1 MDKKFKRRLKCLFTC
16 FVTVLGIMFAVTD
29 AKAGG
34 IYTQTVLQAVKEAD
48 SGCDAL
54 PPEMLTLV
62 TSDTPNEA
70 GNWTFSGTFKP
81 VTGNDVEYELYVG
94 AMEGDGSIYEKGIFT
109 LPASALSITDG
120 VASFSITPY
129 WYGSYVPVSGETVYV
144 ALEAYVKTYDSS
156 GQYKW
161 LSTGWKKLNELT
173 LGPKPSSDKNKLT
186 VRFINQ
192 NKMTVNSPHIEFLD
206 EGAAYSVDVPE
217 VDGYNCQY
225 ASSKVTG
232 TMGNKDVTVDVPY
245 IGKDV
250 ALSIAYNY
258 SNGTQ
263 AHEPVNATLKVGDSY
278 SYPSPEIDKYKATPE
293 KVEGYVLASDVE
305 SGINEQVVYS
315 KDKYVLEV
323 QYLLKP
329 DSSDPDK
336 VEQIKEP
343 TTSYVEAGTTY
354 KVNHE
359 VISPY
364 WRYDKNGNYALDE
377 DEVVYEGTMPESK
390 LVIKL
395 YYGVKETN
403 CTFSFVKEDGTEV
416 TAPYTNYK
424 QRQDKPYVFQAPIVE
439 GYVLRDNYFDGK
451 YIRIPYYVFTDQET
465 FTHKF
470 TYYKNYKDTVHY
482 RYADPAKGDEEVFPD
497 EVYDRAV
504 WGSSNG
510 TGNQYIVPEKNDY
523 IASREYVSPSS
534 EDKNNDWET
543 TVYYA
548 PVTMDKGRTTSAGVP
563 YKVYVDDSAR
573 DPFNPADRYDVTLT
587 PLWQWDIDRDEKNEY
602 GASVWSSALVYID
615 GKYYKTYDNV
625 KGYPAAEDERF
636 KYLRGTEIT
645 INTGSD
651 LIPASGVFTLTVYE
665 KRDSGIFVRTDFDV
679 DMSWAV
685 GSSIP
690 AERFVPL
697 ASAVTK
703 DAENSTTSKAVFTWS
718 VDTSDYTVGKGGV
731 KQKVG
736 STTSTGAY
744 SSKTGD
750 DGKTVYTATIDDAPT
765 FDTSCSFEFYARMG
779 YQEAEGFPTENKWV
793 KAEGSSTISAFTE
806 DELKYAKT
814 DGSFV
819 MNYGGF
825 DSYNKYVVYNAEW
838 TVTGRYAKEVEIKG
852 GEDGYRNEYYQYGR
866 YDNLRQTGSYHW
878 YGGMVF
884 DSDTGSQIG
893 YADVWGDSDSS
904 SNGCYA
910 TIRIYP
916 SAILKHYVETG
927 SSSMGIDVV
936 MRPMGFQEVDEDNN
950 PVGEVTNSITIT
962 RTWDGDKGEWK
973 SDKCGYTSVAKD
985 EFEIVHKTISFDC
998 STINNGIFYPNDCT
1012 IDRDGSFSLAWD
1024 LGRAGSNIRANSGRS
1039 FYVNKLYASETNIV
1053 KANDGLSG
1061 QGVYNGYNNWY
1072 TSGNECDWEGCPNS
1086 SEWYTSGVDQ
1096 VADDDTN
1103 GFKLSGKF
1111 TKGGRTTS
1119 SVYQTFTGGATAD
1132 VLVNMA
1138 GYYADENETDS
1149 EGQVTEYGQIH
1160 FFMGSVNGKVA
1171 VSNGRTEDIISE
1183 ITVTKDEVELVKEEG
1198 KDPRITLD
1206 LEWTHKIQHIGEDE
1220 IVEDNI
1226 DPYLK
1231 PYEEGIEEDSMDS
1244 KLAASVEATHP
1255 LADNNMSIEIYP
1267 IGVNGIRDLSN
1278 FNGAKILYDD
1288 TYYIESFEKTDS
1300 GCKLKCKNLNK
1311 SAMDTTRIPDGYEV
1325 VIKYLNDAGT
1335 TIKTFTHRIMLE
1347 KDNGDGEVFF
1357 QIDDDGNAVVR
1368 LSSSEVLGEKINI
1381 DMYDNNGKIVK
1392 NGTLTGTS
1400 GNTNIY
1406 KYNDDIKGVFLEKD
1420 SNNARTQWFKLD
1432 VENVKKEALEK
1443 YYVIV
1448 HGSDY
1453 DRNPFDEEEKHY
1465 ATAENFVKIEKAS
1478 VNNGIFRIAYTLT
1491 LPEDG
1496 LGSYETYGVTES
1508 SFNISSQEGK
1518 PEYVIDKDIE
1528 LEASDYNY
1536 GNATRAFSH
1545 AEKAVDNKD
1554 STKLIYFGEE
1564 NATDLL
1570 GDELYAKVSVKS
1582 PRYMSTKV
1590 VLDLKSEVIT
1600 IEEQPL
1606 LSVTS
1611 ASVDMMGNVKLA
1623 GTYDPD
1629 TVTLRYKSLKFNII
1643 CPDGYTWTN
1652 AINYKDNNFT
1662 YNDTAGTFSYDGKL
1676 FDVFRGAKAM
1686 EHYTIKDFKKLL
1698 DRQFKC
1704 SVSTDSPALVSKEI
1718 ILTFGGKLKPNK
1730 NMISNVTYN
1739 EEDYLKVSVP
1749 TGYLEYGMD
1758 IDGVI
1763 AQAVEG
1769 NMGLLIVSDD
1779 NYSIAFPK
1787 ATLTSIGDKDNTEIS
1802 INDLTAE
1809 ALENVKKSE
1818 LKAAGIYDFTLT
1830 NEFTGDIEV
1839 GLPTGQIPNGK
1850 TLEVYYVD
1858 ADGKT
1863 LAMASEVV
1871 TDEGGASRAIF
1882 TTTHNSTYVVVYEG
1896 EDVDT
1901 DVTITFNANGG
1912 TGTMDPQIVEIGKA
1926 TELKANTFT
1935 RDGFTFAGW
1944 AESKDA
1950 TAVKYADKA
1959 TATFDADITLYA
1971 VWKESGSGNNEQGGG
1986 SGQNEQG
1993 GGSGQ
1998 NGQSGDSGQTTT
2010 PITETP
2016 AAPAVTGSTVSDATS
2031 GAEYVVTTEAGSK
2044 QTVEYKV
2051 PTVAMS
2057 QTIIVIPATVVVNGN
2072 QYEVT
2077 SIADKAFKDNT
2088 TVTSITIGEN
2098 VETIGDSAFEGCTS
2112 LNSITIP
2119 AGVSTIGDSA
2129 FKGCS
2134 KLKTATLSKGVTEI
2148 GDKAFANCTSLTKV
2162 SIPSTVTKIGDQAFS
2177 GDKKLKSATIGNN
2190 VTEIGDKAFAN
2201 CSSLTSITIPKKVNK
2216 LGANVFKGAKKLKT
2230 ITVKN
2235 TKLNSKNVS
2244 KNAFKGISNKTVIK
2258 VPKSKKKAYTTLFRK
2273 KGLSKKVKIK

>member
-1 MDKKFKRRLKCLFTC
+1 MNKKIMKRLMCMVTC
-16 FVTVLGIMFAVTD
+16 AIAIFGVLLTVSDV
-29 AKAGG
+29 KAGG

-48 SGCDAL
+48 SGCETL

-70 GNWTFSGTFKP
+70 GNWTFRGTFKP

-173 LGPKPSSDKNKLT
+173 LGPEPSSDKNKLT

-192 NKMTVNSPHIEFLD
+192 NKMTVHTPHIEFLD
-206 EGAAYSVDVPE
+206 EGAAYSVDVPAA
-217 VDGYNCQY
+217 DGYTCQY

-232 TMGNKDVTVDVPY
+232 TMGNEDVTVDVPY
-245 IGKDV
+245 IGKEV
-250 ALSIAYNY
+250 SLSIAYNY

-364 WRYDKNGNYALDE
+364 WRYDENGNYALDT
-377 DEVVYEGTMPESK
+377 DEVVYEGTMPEARH
-390 LVIKL
+390 VVKL
-395 YYGVKETN
+395 YYGIAETD
-403 CTFSFVKEDGTEV
+403 CTFTFVKEDGTEV

-424 QRQDKPYVFQAPIVE
+424 QRQDKPYVFVPPIVE

-451 YIRIPYYVFTDQET
+451 TIRIPAYTFQGSET
-465 FTHKF
+465 FTHTF

-497 EVYDRAV
+497 DVYDRLV
-504 WGSSNG
+504 WGSSQG
-510 TGNQYIVPEKNDY
+510 TSNQYIVPEKAGY
-523 IASREYVSPSS
+523 IASSEYVSPSS
-534 EDKNNDWET
+534 EERKDNWET

-573 DPFNPADRYDVTLT
+573 DPFNPTDRYDVTLT

-615 GKYYKTYDNV
+615 GKYYKTYNSV
-625 KGYPAAEDERF
+625 KGYPVTEDERF
-636 KYLRGTEIT
+636 KYLRGTTIT

-651 LIPASGVFTLTVYE
+651 LIPASGSFTLTVYE
-665 KRDSGIFVRTDFDV
+665 KRNSGIFVKTDFDV
-679 DMSWAV
+679 DMSWAM
-685 GSSIP
+685 GEIP
-690 AERFVPL
+690 ADRLINAGE
-697 ASAVTK
+697 VTL
-703 DAENSTTSKAVFTWS
+703 DSEETTTSKAVFHWS
-718 VDTSDYTVGKGGV
+718 IPDADSYESVSLPSARGTS
-731 KQKVG
+731 G
-736 STTSTGAY
+736 SVTLGSSGISTGSDKDDSGNTIYSVSYTDLSSISPEPFSFVAY
-744 SSKTGD
+744 QRAEYK
-750 DGKTVYTATIDDAPT
+750 
-765 FDTSCSFEFYARMG
+765 
-779 YQEAEGFPTENKWV
+779 EAEGFPSEYKWV
-793 KAEGSSTISAFTE
+793 KTTGTQNLCRLSSDEQNYSTREKSARITY
-806 DELKYAKT
+806 KGY
-814 DGSFV
+814 
-819 MNYGGF
+819 
-825 DSYNKYVVYNAEW
+825 DSYNGYVQFYANW
-838 TVTGRYAKEVEIKG
+838 STDRYIKETKPAHQALENYVEEQIS
-852 GEDGYRNEYYQYGR
+852 YQYLDTIPYGYSGDVVNSR
-866 YDNLRQTGSYHW
+866 TGK
-878 YGGMVF
+878 V
-884 DSDTGSQIG
+884 IG
-893 YADVWGDSDSS
+893 T
-904 SNGCYA
+904 A
-910 TIRIYP
+910 TITKQAGNDRDCEALIRIEP
-916 SAILKHYVETG
+916 SAILQNYLETG
-927 SSSMGIDVV
+927 SGELSYDIYLQTLGVQVMEYIDGV
-936 MRPMGFQEVDEDNN
+936 QT
-950 PVGEVTNSITIT
+950 PVGDPKESINVNYTWHPEGNSAGGYWTNDLGGDGERGVYTVALDDWTIISDSYDFSCT
-962 RTWDGDKGEWK
+962 SADG
-973 SDKCGYTSVAKD
+973 TL
-985 EFEIVHKTISFDC
+985 
-998 STINNGIFYPNDCT
+998 YPNDCT
-1012 IDRDGSFSLAWD
+1012 IGRDGSFSLAWNMNS
-1024 LGRAGSNIRANSGRS
+1024 LSSNLKANYGRIRC
-1039 FYVNKLYASETNIV
+1039 VNKIYASTNGI
-1053 KANDGLSG
+1053 ATDSDALSG
-1061 QGVYNGYNNWY
+1061 QGVYVSGYR
-1072 TSGNECDWEGCPNS
+1072 TSNESGWEGCPGGNWIS
-1086 SEWYTSGVDQ
+1086 SNFDDTHSWFETSGY
-1096 VADDDTN
+1096 
-1103 GFKLSGKF
+1103 FKKPI
-1111 TKGGRTTS
+1111 RS
-1119 SVYQTFTGGATAD
+1119 SDYDYQTFTGGAAAN
-1132 VLVNMA
+1132 VLVNLA
-1138 GYYADENETDS
+1138 GWYWEEDKGEGENIT
-1149 EGQVTEYGQIH
+1149 YGKVH
-1160 FFMGSVNGKVA
+1160 FFKGSVRDDVS

-1183 ITVTKDEVELVKEEG
+1183 IKVTKDEVKLVKEEG
-1198 KDPRITLD
+1198 EDARITLD
-1206 LEWTHKIQHIGEDE
+1206 MEWTHNIKHIEEDE

-1244 KLAASVEATHP
+1244 KLAASVEETHP

-1278 FNGAKILYDD
+1278 FNGAHILYDS

-1325 VIKYLNDAGT
+1325 VIKYLNNEGT

-1347 KDNGDGEVFF
+1347 KDKGNGEVFF

-1381 DMYDNNGKIVK
+1381 DIYDNNGKIVK

-1400 GNTNIY
+1400 GSSNIY
-1406 KYNDDIKGVFLEKD
+1406 AYKDDIKGAFLEKD
-1420 SNNARTQWFKLD
+1420 SNNARTQWFKLN
-1432 VENVKKEALEK
+1432 VENVKKEDLAK

-1448 HGSDY
+1448 HGHDY
-1453 DRNPFDEEEKHY
+1453 DRNPFDESEKHY

-1496 LGSYETYGVTES
+1496 LDSYDTYGVTES
-1508 SFNISSQEGK
+1508 SFNISSQDGK
-1518 PEYVIDKDIE
+1518 PAYVIDKEIE
-1528 LEASDYNY
+1528 LQASDYNY
-1536 GNATRAFSH
+1536 GNSTRAFSH

-1554 STKLIYFGEE
+1554 STKLIYFSEE

-1570 GDELYAKVSVKS
+1570 GDELYAKVSVKN
-1582 PRYMSTKV
+1582 PRYMSTKA

-1629 TVTLRYKSLKFNII
+1629 TVTLRYNSLKFNII

-1652 AINYKDNNFT
+1652 AINYNDNNFT

-1758 IDGVI
+1758 IDGLI

-1809 ALENVKKSE
+1809 APENVKKSE

-1871 TDEGGASRAIF
+1871 TDEGGASRAVF

-1901 DVTITFNANGG
+1901 DVTITFDANGG
-1912 TGTMDPQIVEIGKA
+1912 TGTMDPQVVEIGKA
-1926 TELKANTFT
+1926 TQLKANTFT

-1986 SGQNEQG
+1986 SGQSEQG

-2044 QTVEYKV
+2044 QTVEFKV
-2051 PTVAMS
+2051 PTVAMT
-2057 QTIIVIPATVVVNGN
+2057 QTIIVIPATVVVNGT

-2098 VETIGDSAFEGCTS
+2098 VETIGESAFEGCTS
-2112 LNSITIP
+2112 LTSITIP
-2119 AGVSTIGDSA
+2119 ASVSTIGDSA

-2148 GDKAFANCTSLTKV
+2148 GTKAFANCTSLTKV
-2162 SIPSTVTKIGDQAFS
+2162 SVPSTVTKIGDQAFS

-2201 CSSLTSITIPKKVNK
+2201 CSSLISITIPKKVNK

>member
-1 MDKKFKRRLKCLFTC
+1 MDKKFKRRLMCLFTC

-34 IYTQTVLQAVKEAD
+34 VYAETVLQAVKEAD
-48 SGCDAL
+48 SGCDEL
-54 PPEMLTLV
+54 PPEVKSLTC
-62 TSDTPNEA
+62 SDEPNSA
-70 GNWTFSGTFKP
+70 SNWTISGTFTP
-81 VTGNDVEYELYVG
+81 VNGATEYELYVG
-94 AMEGDGSIYEKGIFT
+94 AMEADGNVYEKGIFT
-109 LPASALSITDG
+109 IDSSALTTVDG
-120 VASFSITPY
+120 GLSFSITPY
-129 WYGSYVPVSGETVYV
+129 WYSGYVPVSGETVYV
-144 ALEAYVKTYDSS
+144 ALEAFVKTYDSS

-173 LGPKPSSDKNKLT
+173 LGPKPAADKNKLT

-192 NKMTVNSPHIEFLD
+192 NKMSVHTPHIEFLD
-206 EGAAYSVDVPE
+206 KGAAYSVDVPAA
-217 VDGYNCQY
+217 DGYTCQY

-232 TMGNKDVTVDVPY
+232 TMGDKDVTVDVPY
-245 IGKDV
+245 IGKEV
-250 ALSIAYNY
+250 SLSIAYNY

-336 VEQIKEP
+336 VEKIKEP
-343 TTSYVEAGTTY
+343 TTSYVEAETTY

-364 WRYDKNGNYALDE
+364 WRYDKNGNYALDT
-377 DEVVYEGTMPESK
+377 DEVVYEGTMPEAK
-390 LVIKL
+390 QVIKL
-395 YYGVKETN
+395 YYGVKETD
-403 CTFSFVKEDGTEV
+403 CTFSFVKDDGTEV
-416 TAPYTNYK
+416 TAPYANYK

-465 FTHKF
+465 FTHTF

-482 RYADPAKGDEEVFPD
+482 RYADPAKKDEEVFPD

-510 TGNQYIVPEKNDY
+510 TGNQYIVPEKDGY
-523 IASREYVSPSS
+523 IASRNYVKLES
-534 EDKNNDWET
+534 EDKEKNSEN

-563 YKVYVDDSAR
+563 FKVYVDDSTR
-573 DPFNPADRYDVTLT
+573 DPFNPTNKYDVNLT
-587 PLWQWDIDRDEKNEY
+587 PIWQWDIDRDEKQIY
-602 GASVWSSALVYID
+602 GSSGWNGEVLVYID
-615 GKYYKTYDNV
+615 GTFYKKVTSTVSNYKT
-625 KGYPAAEDERF
+625 EECQ
-636 KYLRGTEIT
+636 YLRGVTFP

-651 LIPASGVFTLTVYE
+651 LIPASGKFKLTTYE
-665 KRDSGIFVRTDFDV
+665 KRSGIYVKTEFDV
-679 DMSWAV
+679 DISGAM
-685 GSSIP
+685 GEIP
-690 AERFVPL
+690 SDRLIKAGT
-697 ASAVTK
+697 VTL
-703 DAENSTTSKAVFTWS
+703 DGEQTTTSKAVFHWS
-718 VDTSDYTVGKGGV
+718 IPDAAFYESVSLPSARGTSGDVSLGSSGITTGSDEDDLGNTIYSVTYTDLSSVSPEPFSFVAYQRVEYKEAEGLPSEYKWV
-731 KQKVG
+731 K
-736 STTSTGAY
+736 TTGTQNLCRLSSEQQNY
-744 SSKTGD
+744 SSRKKTAGITYHGYDSNHAYVQLYAKWSTDRYVKETKPAHQALENEVNEQISYQYLDTIPYGYSGD
-750 DGKTVYTATIDDAPT
+750 VVNSRTGKVIGTATITKEAGNDRDCEALIRIAPSEILRNYLET
-765 FDTSCSFEFYARMG
+765 
-779 YQEAEGFPTENKWV
+779 
-793 KAEGSSTISAFTE
+793 GSSTI
-806 DELKYAKT
+806 
-814 DGSFV
+814 
-819 MNYGGF
+819 NYDIYLRTLGVQVIETS
-825 DSYNKYVVYNAEW
+825 D
-838 TVTGRYAKEVEIKG
+838 
-852 GEDGYRNEYYQYGR
+852 DDYG
-866 YDNLRQTGSYHW
+866 
-878 YGGMVF
+878 
-884 DSDTGSQIG
+884 
-893 YADVWGDSDSS
+893 
-904 SNGCYA
+904 
-910 TIRIYP
+910 
-916 SAILKHYVETG
+916 K
-927 SSSMGIDVV
+927 
-936 MRPMGFQEVDEDNN
+936 
-950 PVGEVTNSITIT
+950 PVGEPQESLVVDYTWHPEGNSAGGYWTNSLGGNGYRAWQTVALNDWTVI
-962 RTWDGDKGEWK
+962 
-973 SDKCGYTSVAKD
+973 SDSYDFSCTDATGT
-985 EFEIVHKTISFDC
+985 
-998 STINNGIFYPNDCT
+998 FYPNDCT
-1012 IDRDGSFSLAWD
+1012 IGRDGSFSLAWTMNS
-1024 LGRAGSNIRANSGRS
+1024 LSSKLKENYERIRC
-1039 FYVNKLYASETNIV
+1039 VNKIYASTNGI
-1053 KANDGLSG
+1053 ATDSDALSG
-1061 QGVYNGYNNWY
+1061 QGVYVNGYN
-1072 TSGNECDWEGCPNS
+1072 TSNETGWEGCPGGNWIS
-1086 SEWYTSGVDQ
+1086 SDF
-1096 VADDDTN
+1096 DDTN
-1103 GFKLSGKF
+1103 SWFETGGYFKKPV
-1111 TKGGRTTS
+1111 RS
-1119 SVYQTFTGGATAD
+1119 SNYDYQTFTGGATAN
-1132 VLVNMA
+1132 VLVNLA
-1138 GYYADENETDS
+1138 GWYWEENTG
-1149 EGQVTEYGQIH
+1149 EGENIKYGKVH
-1160 FFMGSVNGKVA
+1160 FFSGSARGNVA

-1183 ITVTKDEVELVKEEG
+1183 IKVTKDEVELVKEEG
-1198 KDPRITLD
+1198 KNPRITLD
-1206 LEWTHKIQHIGEDE
+1206 LEWTHKIKHIEEDE

-1244 KLAASVEATHP
+1244 KLAASVEETQP
-1255 LADNNMSIEIYP
+1255 LADNNMSIEIYS

-1278 FNGAKILYDD
+1278 FNGAHILYDN

-1325 VIKYLNDAGT
+1325 VIKYLNNEGT

-1347 KDNGDGEVFF
+1347 KDKGNDEVFF

-1400 GNTNIY
+1400 GSSNIY
-1406 KYNDDIKGVFLEKD
+1406 AYNDDIKGAFLEKD
-1420 SNNARTQWFKLD
+1420 SNNARTQWFKLN
-1432 VENVKKEALEK
+1432 VENVKKEDLAK

-1448 HGSDY
+1448 HGHDY
-1453 DRNPFDEEEKHY
+1453 DRNPFDESEKHY

-1496 LGSYETYGVTES
+1496 LDSYDTYGVSGS
-1508 SFNISSQEGK
+1508 SFNISSQDGK
-1518 PEYVIDKDIE
+1518 PAFVIDKEIE
-1528 LEASDYNY
+1528 LQASDYNY
-1536 GNATRAFSH
+1536 VNSTREFAYS
-1545 AEKAVDNKD
+1545 EESKDNKD
-1554 STKLIYFGEE
+1554 STKLIFFGEE
-1564 NATDLL
+1564 KATDLL
-1570 GDELYAKVSVKS
+1570 GDKLYAKVSVRN
-1582 PRYMSTKV
+1582 PRNLTTKAIHE
-1590 VLDLKSEVIT
+1590 LKSEVIT
-1600 IEEQPL
+1600 IEEQSL
-1606 LSVTS
+1606 LAVTS
-1611 ASVDMMGNVKLA
+1611 ASVDMMGNVKLE

-1629 TVTLRYKSLKFNII
+1629 TVTLRYNSLKFNII

-1652 AINYKDNNFT
+1652 AINYNDNNFT

-1704 SVSTDSPALVSKEI
+1704 SVSTDSPALDSKEI
-1718 ILTFGGKLKPNK
+1718 ILTFGGKLKSNK

-1749 TGYLEYGMD
+1749 TGYLEYGMV
-1758 IDGVI
+1758 IDNVI
-1763 AQAVEG
+1763 TQALEG

-1787 ATLTSIGDKDNTEIS
+1787 ATLASIGDKDNTEIA

-1809 ALENVKKSE
+1809 APENVKKSE

-1830 NEFTGDIEV
+1830 NEFIGDIEV

-1850 TLEVYYVD
+1850 TLEVYYAD

-1871 TDEGGASRAIF
+1871 TDEGGASRAVF

-1912 TGTMDPQIVEIGKA
+1912 TGTMDPQVVEIGKA
-1926 TELKANTFT
+1926 TQLKANTFT

-1944 AESKDA
+1944 AESADA
-1950 TAVKYADKA
+1950 TEVKYADKA
-1959 TATFDADITLYA
+1959 KATFDADITLYA

-1998 NGQSGDSGQTTT
+1998 SGQGGDSGQTTT

-2057 QTIIVIPATVVVNGN
+2057 QMTILIPATVVVNGT

-2077 SIADKAFKDNT
+2077 SIADNAFKGLT
-2088 TVTSITIGEN
+2088 TVTSISIGEN

-2162 SIPSTVTKIGDQAFS
+2162 SVPSTVTKIGDQAFAN
-2177 GDKKLKSATIGNN
+2177 DKK
-2190 VTEIGDKAFAN
+2190 
-2201 CSSLTSITIPKKVNK
+2201 LTSITIPKKVNK
-2216 LGANVFKGAKKLKT
+2216 LGAKVFSGNKKLKT
-2230 ITVKN
+2230 ILFKT
-2235 TKLNSKNVS
+2235 TKLNNKNVN
-2244 KNAFKGISNKTVIK
+2244 KNAFKGVNTKTVIK
-2258 VPKSKKKAYTTLFRK
+2258 VPKSKKKAYTKLFRK
-2273 KGLSKKVKIK
+2273 KGLSKKNKIK